1 MFVFCVTD
9 TSFAFL
15 QYFSNVQD
23 FGWCCLRFVSCATTT
38 VNLNLFH
45 ECEWNLFLMKVALLL
60 MMCLLQMWFY
70 KYMSLFESEIKSLLR
85 KYATHILCLQDH
97 VQEFFRKVG
106 IGFVSGTLASCVNIP
121 FDVAKS
127 RIQGPQPVAGVI
139 KYRTTLGSM
148 AIVYREEG

>member
-1 MFVFCVTD
+1 
-9 TSFAFL
+9 
-15 QYFSNVQD
+15 
-23 FGWCCLRFVSCATTT
+23 
-38 VNLNLFH
+38 
-45 ECEWNLFLMKVALLL
+45 
-60 MMCLLQMWFY
+60 
-70 KYMSLFESEIKSLLR
+70 MSLFESEIKSLLR